1 MRDEPSHADHESV
14 GVTDSGSSVAL
25 AWTAYDDATG
35 TDAVMSGFPVT
46 TTYTLSNN
54 YTRSMADGLAAAVR

>member
-1 MRDEPSHADHESV
+1 LVLPTRAPASRSRA
-14 GVTDSGSSVAL
+14 
-25 AWTAYDDATG
+25 AYDDATG